1 MVFTY
6 VQSAALRGGPAHQI
20 DVAPGHQAWGEQQ
33 GFGRLL
39 QGQSEEEQASV

>member
-20 DVAPGHQAWGEQQ
+20 DVAPDHQGLARTAGVWEATP
-33 GFGRLL
+33 R
-39 QGQSEEEQASV
+39 AK